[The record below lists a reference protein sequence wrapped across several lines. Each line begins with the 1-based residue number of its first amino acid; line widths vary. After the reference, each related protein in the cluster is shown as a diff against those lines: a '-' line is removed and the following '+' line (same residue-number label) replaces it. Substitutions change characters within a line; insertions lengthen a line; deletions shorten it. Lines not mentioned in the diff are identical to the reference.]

1 MHPSQVAVA
10 KGEVDLCEELLSRG
24 ARPSS
29 RPDESGNTS
38 LHVAV
43 IQRSERLVRLLLNR
57 RAETSLQNRD
67 GATPLLIAASTGQTP
82 VVSLLLSSAAGLHQ
96 TDGTNRSGLE
106 LALENGHL
114 DTLRVLLSQVIRL
127 A

>member
-24 ARPSS
+24 ARPTC
-29 RPDESGNTS
+29 RADESGNTS

-43 IQRSERLVRLLLNR
+43 NQRSERLVRLLLNR

-114 DTLRVLLSQVIRL
+114 DTLRVLLSQV